1 MGFVATY
8 SDFDSAYRHALSL
21 TGPRP
26 RTLANMPPRQAI
38 PFVR

>member
-1 MGFVATY
+1 LGFVATY
-8 SDFDSAYRHALSL
+8 RDFAKAYWHALSL
-21 TGPRP
+21 TGQRP